1 MKKLLFILLAFI
13 SFGNVLYAAV
23 ENNPIEIV
31 FQQVNNNNDDDEIE
45 RSFDKGGNGGPIRR
59 SIQRQIAYAYIY
71 NKVISIDFN
80 ITIEDATITIT
91 NATTG
96 ETVYTEIS
104 SNPVTINIDLNGEGN
119 GDYIIEIEADGILL
133 IGYFSL

>member
-1 MKKLLFILLAFI
+1 MKKLLFVLLAFI
-13 SFGNVLYAAV
+13 SFGNVLHAAV
-23 ENNPIEIV
+23 ENNPVEIV
-31 FQQVNNNNDDDEIE
+31 FQQVNNNDDDEIE
-45 RSFDKGGNGGPIRR
+45 RPFDKGGNGGPIRR

-80 ITIEDATITIT
+80 VTIEVATVTIT

-96 ETVYTEIS
+96 ETVCTEIS
-104 SNPVTINIDLNGEGN
+104 SNPVNLNIDLNGEDN

-133 IGYFSL
+133 TGYFSL

>member
-1 MKKLLFILLAFI
+1 MLH
-13 SFGNVLYAAV
+13 AAV
-23 ENNPIEIV
+23 ENNPVEIV
-31 FQQVNNNNDDDEIE
+31 FQQVNNNDDDEIE
-45 RSFDKGGNGGPIRR
+45 RPFDKGGNGGPIRR

-80 ITIEDATITIT
+80 VTIEDATVTIT

-96 ETVYTEIS
+96 ETVCTEIS
-104 SNPVTINIDLNGEGN
+104 SNPVNLNIDLNGEDN

-133 IGYFSL
+133 TGYFSL